1 MIYASENPRH
11 RAFYRFSR
19 NNYEANIIIDLK
31 TYQLFYLSIY
41 KPFGYLF
48 VRIYVYIYSW
58 NILDANIDENGLQ
71 NWNDSAKHESSVFAF
86 VDAVTTPVEKL
97 FLTLCLEGW

>member
-71 NWNDSAKHESSVFAF
+71 NWNDSAKHESSAG
-86 VDAVTTPVEKL
+86 
-97 FLTLCLEGW
+97 LCLRRRCNNAS